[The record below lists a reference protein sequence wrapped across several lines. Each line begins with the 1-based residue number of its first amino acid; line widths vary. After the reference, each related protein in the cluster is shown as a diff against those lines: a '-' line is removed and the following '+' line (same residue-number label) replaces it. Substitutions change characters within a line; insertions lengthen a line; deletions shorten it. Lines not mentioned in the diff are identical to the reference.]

1 MSIRNVMVR
10 RRGGEL
16 FEELSSAGRLPV
28 KIVPLRFPIAEET
41 YEIFQSVNEPM
52 GMVERYIL
60 EAITEF
66 GPCVIDDIASLLSLD
81 RNLITDMVDGMIK
94 ADVDLTRDGD
104 QYSAGN
110 SLRAAIGQRQLMKRV
125 QHRRCF
131 TVNPLTG
138 DLLPIK
144 FIQESERWI
153 VPFVTENE
161 EGESTNWLRVRIG
174 DRALNG
180 GRSLARKILSTDVVE
195 RTQLGIPEGAVEL
208 VDETCLDR
216 KLYSILAFA
225 VVTQQWD
232 VEVYS
237 AYDFSLALSDEA
249 TSSLDYWHQI
259 CHDVQPWIFDEPSP
273 SDEVAEF
280 FVQNLKGVQCR
291 AVDDSTLAVSV
302 QNPDEVLVVDSRNE
316 PSESMA
322 MSMLQI
328 DLINGWYWSVKDF
341 GVLRLIAGDAK
352 TEIRLFI
359 LRAVARLREL
369 FRKRTAT
376 EKLVLGDWWE
386 EFKAASSGRF
396 CNEES
401 IRSITF
407 DSLLAVAEQV
417 PDIRFLEWLDDATSA
432 GEG

>member
-1 MSIRNVMVR
+1 MSIPNVMVR

-16 FEELSSAGRLPV
+16 FEELSSAGKLPV
-28 KIVPLRFPIAEET
+28 KIVPIRFPIAEET
-41 YEIFQSVNEPM
+41 YEISQAINEPM

-66 GPCVIDDIASLLSLD
+66 GPCLIDDIASLLSLD
-81 RNLITDMVDGMIK
+81 RSLITDMVDGMIK
-94 ADVDLTRDGD
+94 ADVDLARDRD
-104 QYSAGN
+104 QYSAGE
-110 SLRAAIGQRQLMKRV
+110 SLRASIGQRQLTKRV
-125 QHRRCF
+125 RHRRRF

-144 FIQESERWI
+144 FINESERWI

-161 EGESTNWLRVRIG
+161 EGESTNWLRVRMG
-174 DRALNG
+174 DRALHG
-180 GRSLARKILSTDVVE
+180 SRSLARGILSTDVEE

-208 VDETCLDR
+208 VDETCFDR
-216 KLYSILAFA
+216 KLYSVLAFA
-225 VVTQQWD
+225 VVTQQWY

-237 AYDFSLALSDEA
+237 AFDFSIPLSNEA
-249 TSSLDYWHQI
+249 TSSLDYWNQV
-259 CHDVQPWIFDEPSP
+259 CHDVQPWVFAEPKP

-280 FVQNLKGVQCR
+280 FAQSMKGVQCR
-291 AVDDSTLAVSV
+291 GVDDSTLAVSV
-302 QNPDEVLVVDSRNE
+302 QNPDKVLVVDSRNE
-316 PSESMA
+316 SSESGA

-328 DLINGWYWSVKDF
+328 DLVNGWYWSVNDF

-352 TEIRLFI
+352 TELRLVI
-359 LRAVARLREL
+359 LRGVAKLREL
-369 FRKRTAT
+369 FRKRTPT
-376 EKLVLGDWWE
+376 NKLALGDWWE

-396 CNEES
+396 CKQED

-407 DSLLAVAEQV
+407 DSLLAEAEQV

-432 GEG
+432 VEG